1 MNASE
6 AKIGLHVWAHVKDMA
21 INELNT
27 SLLYPYEEDVECIIQ
42 ELGRNGQECML
53 RFAHPGDVPQGVRIG
68 WRKYE
73 DITPVDTDITSLE
86 QRMKGMYKRNFG

>member
-1 MNASE
+1 MNYTV
-6 AKIGLHVWAHVKDMA
+6 GMHVWAHVKDVA
-21 INELNT
+21 IAKDD
-27 SLLYPYEEDVECIIQ
+27 SLYPYEEDIECIIQ

-53 RFAHPGDVPQGVRIG
+53 RFAHPGDVPRGVRIG

-73 DITPVDTDITSLE
+73 DIQPVDTDIASLE